1 LKAIIASILISLAA
15 LSISLYVYYT
25 GKKEFV
31 FVDLKYLFENFQY
44 KKQLEKEFEIVL
56 NYRRAEI
63 DSLQLDIKDYMSH
76 STDQAGLDAKTDY
89 LNQRKRIFQEDNLA
103 LSRELDKKIY
113 KQLKQYIR
121 EYARDNHIQLV
132 IGELE
137 DNLSVVGPEETNR
150 NQELLEFINKKFN
163 NH

>member
-1 LKAIIASILISLAA
+1 LKAIITSILISLAA
-15 LSISLYVYYT
+15 LSVSLYVYYT

-44 KKQLEKEFEIVL
+44 KKQLEKEFETVL
-56 NYRRAEI
+56 SYRRAEI
-63 DSLQLDIKDYMSH
+63 DSLQLDIRDYMSH

-89 LNQRKRIFQEDNLA
+89 LNNRKRVFQEDNLA
-103 LSRELDKKIY
+103 LSRDLDKKIY

-121 EYARDNHIQLV
+121 EYARDHHIQLV
-132 IGELE
+132 IGEVE
-137 DNLSVVGPEETNR
+137 DNLSVVGPDETKRNEEI
-150 NQELLEFINKKFN
+150 LEFINQKFN